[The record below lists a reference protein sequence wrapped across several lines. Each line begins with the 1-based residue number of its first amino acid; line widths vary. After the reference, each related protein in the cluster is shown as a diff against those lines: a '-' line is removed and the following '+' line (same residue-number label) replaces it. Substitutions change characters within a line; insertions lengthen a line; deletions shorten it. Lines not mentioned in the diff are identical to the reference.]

1 MMPSG
6 IALASL
12 LMALPATG
20 TEPPK
25 PPAKAPAKAAAKAP
39 RAKSKA
45 PVTVTTVFGE
55 GTATVTL
62 RFEQA
67 VEGAAIG
74 VRGLDG
80 AQVEAPPPLERTSFA
95 RGEVV
100 TLEVPFTPGSG
111 RSHLAVDIEGTF
123 RGQHRMAVQ
132 TFAFGKPSP
141 EQLKASSPGTVV
153 TTEGGQRLKL
163 MPVKQD

>member
-1 MMPSG
+1 MTPTG

-12 LMALPATG
+12 LMALPAAAAA
-20 TEPPK
+20 PPK
-25 PPAKAPAKAAAKAP
+25 PPAKTPAKAAPK
-39 RAKSKA
+39 AKSKA
-45 PVTVTTVFGE
+45 PVTITTVFGE
-55 GTATVTL
+55 GKATVTL
-62 RFEQA
+62 RFDQA

-80 AQVEAPPPLERTSFA
+80 LQVEAPPPLDRTSFA

-100 TLEVPFTPGSG
+100 TLEVPFTPGAG
-111 RSHLAVDIEGTF
+111 RSNLAVDIEGTF
-123 RGQHRMAVQ
+123 KGQHRIAVQ

-141 EQLKASSPGTVV
+141 EQLKATQGNIV
-153 TTEGGQRLKL
+153 TTDGGQRLKL